1 MVYKWF
7 VLLIFIN
14 LKSETCYSLSQVVGK
29 GAGEAGYEEK
39 YLIATSEQ
47 PIAAFHRG
55 EWMAANELPKK
66 YAGFSS
72 CFRQEAG
79 SHGRDTRG
87 IFRVHQFEKVSA
99 S

>member
-1 MVYKWF
+1 M
-7 VLLIFIN
+7 FIS
-14 LKSETCYSLSQVVGK
+14 KREMFCCQVIGK
-29 GAGEAGYEEK
+29 GADEAGYEER

-55 EWMAANELPKK
+55 EWMAASQLPMK

-79 SHGRDTRG
+79 AHGRDTRG
-87 IFRVHQFEKVSA
+87 IFRVHQFEKVSLI
-99 S
+99 